1 MPADPSIWNHTPVD
15 HRSLDLGTIVPK
27 PYHDPV
33 KVWTEFLM
41 NHGGYLTLLGVPAA
55 IALIAFVG
63 RMRWLKLHR
72 SPHDYG
78 RTGWIYWPSQAFIA
92 LACLILAFSL
102 LTSFGSSMP
111 SDGFSTGVALM
122 LLTWLTAMP
131 LNTMEHRYGTRSS
144 DFLFGFYFF
153 TLAVSAISLY
163 ILSDD
168 RDDRDESTYSRRFWH
183 VGYFAASIAIA
194 FFFEAFPRSNTRIQ
208 RLRREKEGLSNYQQ
222 ANLFSRLSYHY
233 FQEIVSLG
241 AKRPLTGD
249 DLANTTPDWLST
261 HVNYERLSA
270 TWEENMAQAA
280 LKHRQ
285 PSLFWTVLYA
295 YRRIIAV
302 VLLIRLPGYV
312 ILYIP
317 PMLFGQLLRFIG
329 EYSNAVRD
337 GRDPPSQKT
346 GFMIA
351 SLMMTFNI
359 TTTFALC
366 YTFQLMA
373 DLGYQARAA
382 TIALVYRKS
391 LKLSPAA
398 RNKSTLGEITNH
410 MAIDAEKWVD
420 ASIYMPM
427 LVTVP
432 FELVIAVCLL
442 YGLLGWSLVA
452 GLAVFAILVPI
463 QTKMAGF
470 LNGYQDD
477 QLKWMD
483 SRLRLMTEILT
494 NIKIVKLYNWEQ
506 PFRKKIDALRAQEM
520 LALKGLAT
528 VRSLLTIVF
537 SSVTLLMALV
547 TFWVYAY
554 FGGPNFTPGKLTSE
568 IVFVSIA
575 LFGIMNRPLGL
586 VAHMVSKTIAVSVA
600 MKRVDKYL
608 MMEEI
613 DTTVVQR
620 YSRQPHGHT
629 SGKNGSKVLAV
640 DVQQGTFAWE
650 KQQETVVSD
659 TPASLGE
666 RQPLL
671 AATEPSTV
679 KPILSDITLRVPDG
693 HLTAI
698 AGRIGQ
704 GKSSLLSGIMGEMYK
719 LNGTVTVYGDLAYVP
734 QQAWIINA
742 TVRDNILFGK
752 PYDQNKYDSIIFACG
767 LQPDLEMLT
776 AGDLTEIGERGIN
789 LSGGQKQRVSL
800 ARAAYQ
806 DADIYLLDD
815 PLSAVDAHV
824 DQHLW
829 THLIGPD
836 GLLKDKTRLL
846 VTHGIHH
853 LENVD
858 QIVVLKDGTISE
870 TGEYQQLMKARGAFY
885 QLINEYSVGKKKKKK
900 KSESSKHRL
909 RDLLVGKKDNVSAS
923 DTVAS
928 PGSSVHDSDSD
939 GEASERN
946 TVVGDV
952 AVKNG
957 DNAAL
962 DDDDDD
968 AGELIA
974 DEKMEEGK
982 VGWRIVL
989 IYAKAA
995 SYMNAVICLIFF
1007 VLAQSCHISTNF
1019 WLRYWITDMEERE
1032 RDGQEGRPTSYYLTG
1047 YGMLVVLYMC
1057 FDVIVNYFTEVVCGI
1072 RASNVLYDRLLTRV
1086 LRLPMSFFDTT
1097 PMGRI
1102 VNRFSS
1108 DMNAIDTQLP
1118 EEWNDLF
1125 AFTSIIGGTLI
1136 VIAYSTPAFLIAIP
1150 PIAFTYIWIQ
1160 DYFVK
1165 SSGSLKRLISVSR
1178 SPLYQHFSETLTGVS
1193 TIRVMKG
1200 LKDQFIREN
1209 EVRGDLIN
1217 SRLNAFNLDNR
1228 WLQIRLEVLGGM
1240 TIFISASLAVLNAG
1254 KLDPSIVGLALSYA
1268 LNMVGMIGWL
1278 VRTYSQVQ
1286 CVLVSVERVDEYSEK
1301 PTEAPAETGARLPPN
1316 WPDQGRVVFKN
1327 YSARY
1332 REGLDLVVK
1341 DVSFTVQPSEKVG
1354 IVGRTGAGK
1363 SSLTLALF
1371 RIIEAADSYWAKA
1384 SDPSLAVKK
1393 QLEDATALYSE
1404 VNGGGGSIEIDG
1416 VDISTLGLDAL
1427 RQHLSIIPQDPT
1439 LFAGTIRHNL
1449 DPFETQ
1455 SDKDLWEALER
1466 AHLKDHISTLPGGL
1480 SFEVAQNG
1488 ENFSVGQRA
1497 LICLARALLR
1507 KTKVLILD
1515 EATAAVDVE
1524 TDDLIQK
1531 TLRREFKDR
1540 TVLTIAHRIKTVM
1553 DSDKILVLEKG
1564 RVQEF
1569 EAPTVLLQKHDSL
1582 FYQLAEQAGEV
1593 DGHEPAHKQ

>member
-1 MPADPSIWNHTPVD
+1 MPADPSIWNHTPVSR
-15 HRSLDLGTIVPK
+15 RSIDLRTTVPE

-33 KVWTEFLM
+33 KIWTQFLM
-41 NHGGYLTLLGVPAA
+41 DHGGYLTLLGLPAA
-55 IALIAFVG
+55 LALIAFVR
-63 RMRWLKLHR
+63 RMRWLKRHR

-78 RTGWIYWPSQAFIA
+78 RTAWIYWPSQAFIA

-102 LTSFGSSMP
+102 LTSFGSAAL
-111 SDGFSTGVALM
+111 SDGFSAGVILM
-122 LLTWLTAMP
+122 LLAWIIAMP
-131 LNTMEHRYGTRSS
+131 LNTLEHRYETRSS
-144 DFLFGFYFF
+144 DFLFGFYFA
-153 TLAVSAISLY
+153 TLAVSAISLF

-168 RDDRDESTYSRRFWH
+168 YDEHEESTYSRRFWH
-183 VGYFAASIAIA
+183 VCYFAASIAIA
-194 FFFEAFPRSNTRIQ
+194 FFFEAFPRSNTRVQ
-208 RLRREKEGLSNYQQ
+208 RLRREKENSSNYQQ

-270 TWEENMAQAA
+270 AWEENVARAA

-285 PSLFWTVLYA
+285 PSLFWTALHA
-295 YRRIIAV
+295 YRHTIAV
-302 VLLIRLPGYV
+302 GVLLRFPGYML
-312 ILYIP
+312 LYIP
-317 PMLFGQLLRFIG
+317 PMLFGQLLGFIG
-329 EYSNAVRD
+329 EYSNAIGE
-337 GRDPPSQKT
+337 GRDPPSRKT

-351 SLMMTFNI
+351 SLMMTFSI
-359 TTTFALC
+359 STTFLLC
-366 YTFQLMA
+366 YTFHLTT
-373 DLGYQARAA
+373 DLGYQVRAA

-398 RNKSTLGEITNH
+398 RNKATLGEITNH
-410 MAIDAEKWVD
+410 MAIDAEKWLE
-420 ASIYMPM
+420 ASIFMPM
-427 LVTVP
+427 LATVP

-442 YGLLGWSLVA
+442 YRLLGWSLVA
-452 GLAVFAILVPI
+452 GLVVFAIMVPI

-483 SRLRLMTEILT
+483 NRLRLMTEILT

-506 PFRKKIDALRAQEM
+506 PFRKKIDALRAKEM

-554 FGGPNFTPGKLTSE
+554 IGGPNWTPGKLTSE

-586 VAHMVSKTIAVSVA
+586 ISHTVSKTIAVTVA
-600 MKRVDKYL
+600 MKRVDNYL

-613 DTTVVQR
+613 DTTVVKR
-620 YSRQPHGHT
+620 YSRQPQGKT
-629 SGKNGSKVLAV
+629 SGHNGSKVLAV
-640 DVQQGTFAWE
+640 DIQQGTFAWE

-659 TPASLGE
+659 TTGSMGE
-666 RQPLL
+666 AQPLL
-671 AATEPSTV
+671 ASVRPSPI
-679 KPILSDITLRVPDG
+679 KPILSNITLRVADG

-704 GKSSLLSGIMGEMYK
+704 GKSSLLSAIMGEMYK
-719 LNGTVTVYGDLAYVP
+719 LNGAVTVYGDLAYVP

-752 PYDQNKYDSIIFACG
+752 PYDQEKYESIIFASG
-767 LQPDLEMLT
+767 LRPDLEILS

-836 GLLKDKTRLL
+836 GLLKNKTRLL

-853 LENVD
+853 LEHVD
-858 QIVVLKDGTISE
+858 QIVVLNDGTISE

-885 QLINEYSVGKKKKKK
+885 QLIKDYSVSKKKK
-900 KSESSKHRL
+900 KSGSSKHRL
-909 RDLLVGKKDNVSAS
+909 RDLIVGKKDSVSAS
-923 DTVAS
+923 DAVAS
-928 PGSSVHDSDSD
+928 SGSSVLNSDSD

-946 TVVGDV
+946 TIVGEV
-952 AVKNG
+952 AGKSG
-957 DNAAL
+957 DNAAADGNN
-962 DDDDDD
+962 DDD
-968 AGELIA
+968 GELIA

-982 VGWRIVL
+982 VGWRVVQ

-995 SYMNAVICLIFF
+995 SYKNAVICLTFF
-1007 VLAQSCHISTNF
+1007 ALAQAIHISTNF
-1019 WLRYWITDMEERE
+1019 WLRYWVTDMEERE

-1047 YGMLVVLYMC
+1047 YGILVILYMC
-1057 FDVIVNYFTEVVCGI
+1057 FDVFVNYVTEVVCGI
-1072 RASNVLYDRLLTRV
+1072 RASKVLYDRLLTRV

-1125 AFTSIIGGTLI
+1125 AFTSIIGGTLL

-1178 SPLYQHFSETLTGVS
+1178 SPLYQHFSETLSGLS

-1200 LKDQFIREN
+1200 LKEQFIREN
-1209 EVRGDLIN
+1209 EVRGDLIT
-1217 SRLNAFNLDNR
+1217 SRLNPYNLDNR
-1228 WLQIRLEVLGGM
+1228 WLQIRLEVLGGV
-1240 TIFISASLAVLNAG
+1240 TVFISASLAVLNAG

-1268 LNMVGMIGWL
+1268 LNMVAMIGWL
-1278 VRTYSQVQ
+1278 VRTYSEIQNL
-1286 CVLVSVERVDEYSEK
+1286 LVSVERVDEYSEK
-1301 PTEAPAETGARLPPN
+1301 PTEAPTETGARLPPN
-1316 WPDQGRVVFKN
+1316 WPAQGRVVFKN

-1332 REGLDLVVK
+1332 REGLDLVIE
-1341 DVSFTVQPSEKVG
+1341 DVSISVQPSEKVG

-1384 SDPSLAVKK
+1384 SDPSSADKK

-1404 VNGGGGSIEIDG
+1404 VHGNGGSIEIDG
-1416 VDISTLGLDAL
+1416 IDISTLGLDAL

-1455 SDKDLWEALER
+1455 SDKELWEALER

-1531 TLRREFKDR
+1531 TIRREFKDR

-1569 EAPTVLLQKHDSL
+1569 EAPKILLQNHDSL

-1593 DGHEPAHKQ
+1593 DGHEHAQR

>member
-1 MPADPSIWNHTPVD
+1 MPADPFIWNHTPVS
-15 HRSLDLGTIVPK
+15 HRSLDLRSIEPE
-27 PYHDPV
+27 PYHDPI
-33 KVWTEFLM
+33 KVWIEFLL
-41 NHGGYLTLLGVPAA
+41 NHGGYLTLLGVPSA
-55 IALIAFVG
+55 IALIAFAG
-63 RMRWLKLHR
+63 RIRLLKRHR
-72 SPHDYG
+72 MPHDYG

-92 LACLILAFSL
+92 LACLILVSSL

-111 SDGFSTGVALM
+111 SDGFTAGIALM
-122 LLTWLTAMP
+122 LLAWLTAMP
-131 LNTMEHRYGTRSS
+131 LNTLEHRYGTRSS
-144 DFLFGFYFF
+144 DFLFGFYVI
-153 TLAVSAISLY
+153 TLAIGAISLF

-168 RDDRDESTYSRRFWH
+168 LPEHEQSTYSRRFWH
-183 VGYFAASIAIA
+183 VCYFVASIAVA
-194 FFFEAFPRSNTRIQ
+194 FFFEAFPRSNMRVQ
-208 RLRREKEGLSNYQQ
+208 RLRREKENLSNYQQ

-233 FQEIVSLG
+233 FQDIVSLG
-241 AKRPLTGD
+241 AKRPLTGN
-249 DLANTTPDWLST
+249 DLANTTPVWLST
-261 HVNYERLSA
+261 HDNYELLSA
-270 TWEENMAQAA
+270 TWEENRARAA
-280 LKHRQ
+280 WKHKQ
-285 PSLFWTVLYA
+285 PSLLWTVLYT
-295 YRRIIAV
+295 YRRAITVAM
-302 VLLIRLPGYV
+302 LIRLAGYV
-312 ILYIP
+312 FLYTP
-317 PMLFGQLLRFIG
+317 PTLFGHLLRFIG
-329 EYSNAVRD
+329 EYSNAIRD

-351 SLMMTFNI
+351 SLMMTFTI
-359 TTTFALC
+359 ATTFVLC
-366 YTFQLMA
+366 NTFQLYS
-373 DLGYQARAA
+373 DLGLQARAA

-391 LKLSPAA
+391 LRLSPAA

-410 MAIDAEKWVD
+410 MAIDAEKWVE
-420 ASIYMPM
+420 ASIFMPM
-427 LVTVP
+427 LITVP
-432 FELVIAVCLL
+432 FELIIAVYLL

-494 NIKIVKLYNWEQ
+494 SIRIVKLYNWEQ
-506 PFRKKIDALRAQEM
+506 PFRKKIDDLRTKEM

-528 VRSLLTIVF
+528 IRSLLTIVF

-554 FGGPNFTPGKLTSE
+554 LGGPNWTPGKLTSE
-568 IVFVSIA
+568 IVFVSIT
-575 LFGIMNRPLGL
+575 LFGILNQPLGL
-586 VAHMVSKTIAVSVA
+586 VAHMISKTIAVSVA
-600 MKRVDKYL
+600 MKRIDKYL
-608 MMEEI
+608 MLEEI
-613 DTTVVQR
+613 DTTIVQR
-620 YSRQPHGHT
+620 YSRQPQGPT
-629 SGKNGSKVLAV
+629 SGHNGSKALAV

-650 KQQETVVSD
+650 KQQEAAVSN
-659 TPASLGE
+659 TAAALGE

-671 AATEPSTV
+671 AATEPSPI
-679 KPILSDITLRVPDG
+679 KPILSNITLRIPDG

-704 GKSSLLSGIMGEMYK
+704 GKSSLLSAIMGEMYK
-719 LNGTVTVYGDLAYVP
+719 LHGTVTVYGDLAYVP

-752 PYDQNKYDSIIFACG
+752 PYDQKKYDNLIFACG
-767 LQPDLEMLT
+767 LQPDLEMLS

-858 QIVVLKDGTISE
+858 QIVVLKDGIISE

-885 QLINEYSVGKKKKKK
+885 QLISDYSVSKKKK
-900 KSESSKHRL
+900 KSGSSKHHL
-909 RDLLVGKKDNVSAS
+909 RDLLVGRK
-923 DTVAS
+923 DTVSPSDAVAS
-928 PGSSVHDSDSD
+928 SSSSVHNSESD

-952 AVKNG
+952 AVKSG
-957 DNAAL
+957 ANAAS
-962 DDDDDD
+962 DDDYNDDD
-968 AGELIA
+968 GELIA

-982 VGWRIVL
+982 VGWKIVQ
-989 IYAKAA
+989 IYAKAV
-995 SYMNAVICLIFF
+995 SYKNVAICLLSF

-1032 RDGQEGRPTSYYLTG
+1032 REGQEGRPTSYYLTG
-1047 YGMLVVLYMC
+1047 YGVLVVLYMF

-1108 DMNAIDTQLP
+1108 DMNAIDAQLP

-1125 AFTSIIGGTLI
+1125 AFTSIIAGTLF
-1136 VIAYSTPAFLIAIP
+1136 VMAYSTPAFLIAIP

-1178 SPLYQHFSETLTGVS
+1178 SPLYQQFSETLTGLS

-1209 EVRGDLIN
+1209 EVRGDLIVN
-1217 SRLNAFNLDNR
+1217 RLNAFQFDNR
-1228 WLQIRLEVLGGM
+1228 WLQIRLEALGGM
-1240 TIFISASLAVLNAG
+1240 TIFTSASLAVLNAG
-1254 KLDPSIVGLALSYA
+1254 RLDPSIVGLALSYA
-1268 LNMVGMIGWL
+1268 LNMVRMIGWL
-1278 VRTYSQVQ
+1278 VRTFSQVQ
-1286 CVLVSVERVDEYSEK
+1286 CLLVSVERVDEYSER
-1301 PTEAPAETGARLPPN
+1301 PMEAPAETGARLPPN

-1341 DVSFTVQPSEKVG
+1341 DVSFAVQPSEKVG

-1371 RIIEAADSYWAKA
+1371 RIIEAADSYWARA
-1384 SDPSLAVKK
+1384 SDPSFAEKK
-1393 QLEDATALYSE
+1393 QLEDAAALYSE

-1416 VDISTLGLDAL
+1416 IDISTLGLDAL

-1439 LFAGTIRHNL
+1439 LFAGTVRHNL

-1569 EAPTVLLQKHDSL
+1569 EAPKVLLQKHDSL

-1593 DGHEPAHKQ
+1593 DGHEHAHKQ

>member
-1 MPADPSIWNHTPVD
+1 MPADPSTWSHTPAN
-15 HRSLDLGTIVPK
+15 HQSLELGTVVPK

-33 KVWTEFLM
+33 KVWIEFLM
-41 NHGGYLTLLGVPAA
+41 NHGAYLTLLGVPAA
-55 IALIAFVG
+55 LALIAFVG
-63 RMRWLKLHR
+63 RMRWLKRHR
-72 SPHDYG
+72 RPHGYG

-92 LACLILAFSL
+92 LACLILASSL
-102 LTSFGSSMP
+102 WTSFGSSMP
-111 SDGFSTGVALM
+111 ADGFSTGITLV
-122 LLTWLTAMP
+122 LLAWLLAMP
-131 LNTMEHRYGTRSS
+131 LNALEHRYETRSS
-144 DFLFGFYFF
+144 DLLFGFYFI
-153 TLAVSAISLY
+153 TLAASAISLF

-168 RDDRDESTYSRRFWH
+168 RDSHDEPTYSRRFWE
-183 VGYFAASIAIA
+183 VCYFVASIAVA
-194 FFFEAFPRSNTRIQ
+194 FFFEAFPRSSTRVQ
-208 RLRREKEGLSNYQQ
+208 RLRREREGLSNYQQ

-233 FQEIVSLG
+233 FQETVSLG

-249 DLANTTPDWLST
+249 DLANTMPAWLLT

-270 TWEENMAQAA
+270 TWERNMTRAA
-280 LKHRQ
+280 LKQKQ
-285 PSLFWTVLYA
+285 PSLFWAALYA
-295 YRRIIAV
+295 YRRTIAL
-302 VLLIRLPGYV
+302 VLLIRIPGYAL
-312 ILYIP
+312 LYIP

-329 EYSNAVRD
+329 EYSDAIRD
-337 GRDPPSQKT
+337 GRVPPSQKT

-351 SLMMTFNI
+351 LLMMACNI
-359 TTTFALC
+359 GTTFALC
-366 YTFQLMA
+366 YSLQLMA

-382 TIALVYRKS
+382 TIAMVYRKS

-410 MAIDAEKWVD
+410 MAIDAEKWVE
-420 ASIYMPM
+420 ASTFMPM

-432 FELVIAVCLL
+432 FELVIAICLL
-442 YGLLGWSLVA
+442 YGLLGWSFMA
-452 GLAVFAILVPI
+452 GLAVFVILVPI
-463 QTKMAGF
+463 QTKMASF

-483 SRLRLMTEILT
+483 SRLRLMTEILA

-506 PFRKKIDALRAQEM
+506 PLRKKIDAMRTQEI

-528 VRSLLTIVF
+528 IRSLLTILF
-537 SSVTLLMALV
+537 SSGTLLMALV
-547 TFWVYAY
+547 TFCVYAY
-554 FGGPNFTPGKLTSE
+554 FGGPNLTPGKLTSE

-586 VAHMVSKTIAVSVA
+586 AANMVSRTIAVSVA
-600 MKRVDKYL
+600 MKRVDTYL

-620 YSRQPHGHT
+620 YGRQPQGPNSGH
-629 SGKNGSKVLAV
+629 NGSKALAV
-640 DVQQGTFAWE
+640 DVQRGTFAWE
-650 KQQETVVSD
+650 KQQEAFASD
-659 TPASLGE
+659 ASLEE
-666 RQPLL
+666 RQSLM
-671 AATEPSTV
+671 AAAEPSPV
-679 KPILSDITLRVPDG
+679 NPILSNITLRVPDG
-693 HLTAI
+693 HLTVI

-704 GKSSLLSGIMGEMYK
+704 GKSSLLSAIMGEMYK
-719 LNGTVTVYGDLAYVP
+719 LNGTVTVYGDIAYVP
-734 QQAWIINA
+734 QQAWIVNA

-752 PYDQNKYDSIIFACG
+752 PFDRKKYDSVIYASG
-767 LQPDLEMLT
+767 LQPDLEMLS
-776 AGDLTEIGERGIN
+776 AGDQTEIGERGIN

-858 QIVVLKDGTISE
+858 QIVVLKEGTISE

-885 QLINEYSVGKKKKKK
+885 QLINDYSVGKKKK

-909 RDLLVGKKDNVSAS
+909 RDLLVGKKDTVSAS
-923 DTVAS
+923 ETAAS
-928 PGSSVHDSDSD
+928 ASSSNHNSDSD

-952 AVKNG
+952 AVKSG

-962 DDDDDD
+962 NNSDDN

-974 DEKMEEGK
+974 DEKSEEGK

-995 SYMNAVICLIFF
+995 SYVNAVICLIFF
-1007 VLAQSCHISTNF
+1007 ILARACHISTSF
-1019 WLRYWITDMEERE
+1019 WLRYWITDMEQRE
-1032 RDGQEGRPTSYYLTG
+1032 RDGHEGRPTSFYLTG
-1047 YGMLVVLYMC
+1047 YGMLVLLFMC
-1057 FDVIVNYFTEVVCGI
+1057 FNVIVNYFTEVVCGI

-1108 DMNAIDTQLP
+1108 DVNAIDAQLP
-1118 EEWNDLF
+1118 EEWNDF
-1125 AFTSIIGGTLI
+1125 FTLASIIAGTLV
-1136 VIAYSTPAFLIAIP
+1136 VIAYSTPAFLITIP
-1150 PIAFTYIWIQ
+1150 PIAFTYMWIQ

-1200 LKDQFIREN
+1200 LKEQFIREN

-1217 SRLNAFNLDNR
+1217 TRLNAFSLNNR
-1228 WLQIRLEVLGGM
+1228 WLQLRLEVLGGI
-1240 TIFISASLAVLNAG
+1240 TIFTSASLAVLNAG
-1254 KLDPSIVGLALSYA
+1254 RLDPSIVGLTLSYA
-1268 LNMVGMIGWL
+1268 LNMVGMIGYL
-1278 VRTYSQVQ
+1278 VRAYSQVQ
-1286 CVLVSVERVDEYSEK
+1286 CVLVSVERVDEYSQK
-1301 PTEAPAETGARLPPN
+1301 PTEAPSVTDARLPPN

-1341 DVSFTVQPSEKVG
+1341 DVSFTVKPSERTIYLIMKNHIPAAAVPNPLALIKTANSGRMHSLEGEHEFHVTVRFLDARPLRNNHIASVNPICQTTGTDGIKNPRALENPDSSVRSLRFFKVRSG
-1354 IVGRTGAGK
+1354 QHIVLCASTDMASHITKPSNFQAGK
-1363 SSLTLALF
+1363 SSDGVSGDKRLLDLRHPDHQFSAEILF
-1371 RIIEAADSYWAKA
+1371 
-1384 SDPSLAVKK
+1384 PT
-1393 QLEDATALYSE
+1393 QLEESFKSQLLSFAHHNNSNLATAVLAAWTIVLSRLSGQE
-1404 VNGGGGSIEIDG
+1404 
-1416 VDISTLGLDAL
+1416 
-1427 RQHLSIIPQDPT
+1427 SIILDVG
-1439 LFAGTIRHNL
+1439 GT
-1449 DPFETQ
+1449 FG
-1455 SDKDLWEALER
+1455 KEALI
-1466 AHLKDHISTLPGGL
+1466 APITTNVDL
-1480 SFEVAQNG
+1480 SG
-1488 ENFSVGQRA
+1488 ELNTSKLLDRVQHSFGTT
-1497 LICLARALLR
+1497 ALL
-1507 KTKVLILD
+1507 
-1515 EATAAVDVE
+1515 
-1524 TDDLIQK
+1524 
-1531 TLRREFKDR
+1531 
-1540 TVLTIAHRIKTVM
+1540 
-1553 DSDKILVLEKG
+1553 S
-1564 RVQEF
+1564 
-1569 EAPTVLLQKHDSL
+1569 P
-1582 FYQLAEQAGEV
+1582 
-1593 DGHEPAHKQ
+1593 

>member
-1 MPADPSIWNHTPVD
+1 MPADPSIWSSTPVS
-15 HRSLDLGTIVPK
+15 HRSLDLRDSAPK
-27 PYHDPV
+27 PYHDPI

-55 IALIAFVG
+55 LALVAFVG
-63 RMRWLKLHR
+63 RIRWLKRHR
-72 SPHDYG
+72 SPHDFG
-78 RTGWIYWPSQAFIA
+78 RAGWIYWPSQAFIA
-92 LACLILAFSL
+92 LACLILGFSL
-102 LTSFGSSMP
+102 WTFFRSSTTE
-111 SDGFSTGVALM
+111 DGFSIGVALM
-122 LLTWLTAMP
+122 LLAWLMALP
-131 LNTMEHRYGTRSS
+131 LNALEHRYETRSS
-144 DFLFGFYFF
+144 DFLFGFYFI
-153 TLAVSAISLY
+153 TLTTSSISLY

-168 RDDRDESTYSRRFWH
+168 HDGHGERTYSRRFWFTC
-183 VGYFAASIAIA
+183 YFVASIAIA
-194 FFFEAFPRSNTRIQ
+194 FFFEALPRGNTRVQ
-208 RLRREKEGLSNYQQ
+208 RLRKEKEGLSNYQQ
-222 ANLFSRLSYHY
+222 ANLFSRLSFHY

-249 DLANTTPDWLST
+249 DLANTTPDWLLT
-261 HVNYERLSA
+261 HVNYERVSA
-270 TWEENMAQAA
+270 TWEENVAQAA
-280 LKHRQ
+280 LKHKQ

-295 YRRIIAV
+295 YRRTIAV
-302 VLLIRLPGYV
+302 SLLIRLVGYGL
-312 ILYIP
+312 LYVP
-317 PMLFGQLLRFIG
+317 PLLFGQLLRFIG
-329 EYSNAVRD
+329 EYSDAVRD
-337 GRDPPSQKT
+337 GLDPPPQKT

-351 SLMMTFNI
+351 TLMMTFNI

-373 DLGYQARAA
+373 DLGFQARAA

-410 MAIDAEKWVD
+410 MAIDAEKWVE
-420 ASIYMPM
+420 ASTFMPM

-432 FELVIAVCLL
+432 FELVLAIYLL

-452 GLAVFAILVPI
+452 GLAVFAILIPI
-463 QTKMAGF
+463 QTKMASF

-494 NIKIVKLYNWEQ
+494 NIRIVKLYNWEQ
-506 PFRKKIDALRAQEM
+506 AFRKKIDALRTQEM
-520 LALKGLAT
+520 LALKGLAI

-547 TFWVYAY
+547 TFCVYAY
-554 FGGPNFTPGKLTSE
+554 FGGPNWTPAKLTSE

-586 VAHMVSKTIAVSVA
+586 LAAMVSRTIAVSVA

-620 YSRQPHGHT
+620 YNRQSRGPSSRH
-629 SGKNGSKVLAV
+629 NGSKVLAV

-650 KQQETVVSD
+650 KQEETVVSD
-659 TPASLGE
+659 VTALRTE

-671 AATEPSTV
+671 SAVEPAPV
-679 KPILSDITLRVPDG
+679 KPILSNITLRVQDG

-704 GKSSLLSGIMGEMYK
+704 GKSSLLCAIMGEMYK
-719 LNGTVTVYGDLAYVP
+719 LNGAVAVYGDLAYVP

-752 PYDQNKYDSIIFACG
+752 TFDQKKYDSIIYASG
-767 LQPDLEMLT
+767 LQPDLEMLS
-776 AGDLTEIGERGIN
+776 AGDQTEIGERGIN

-885 QLINEYSVGKKKKKK
+885 QLINDYSVSKKKK
-900 KSESSKHRL
+900 KSESSKNRL
-909 RDLLVGKKDNVSAS
+909 RDLLVGKKDNVGAS
-923 DTVAS
+923 DTVVSAS
-928 PGSSVHDSDSD
+928 SSYHNSDSD

-946 TVVGDV
+946 TVVGDA
-952 AVKNG
+952 AVKSG
-957 DNAAL
+957 DNTAL
-962 DDDDDD
+962 KLGDDDD

-982 VGWRIVL
+982 VGWRIVM

-995 SYMNAVICLIFF
+995 SYVNAMICLIFF
-1007 VLAQSCHISTNF
+1007 ILTQACHISTNF
-1019 WLRYWITDMEERE
+1019 WLRYWITDMEDRE
-1032 RDGQEGRPTSYYLTG
+1032 RDGQEGRPTSFYLTG

-1057 FDVIVNYFTEVVCGI
+1057 FNVIVNYFTEVMCGI
-1072 RASNVLYDRLLTRV
+1072 RASNVLFDRLLTRV

-1118 EEWNDLF
+1118 DEWNDFFVL
-1125 AFTSIIGGTLI
+1125 TSIIAGTLF

-1150 PIAFTYIWIQ
+1150 PFAFTYMWIQ

-1165 SSGSLKRLISVSR
+1165 SSGSLKRLVSVSK

-1209 EVRGDLIN
+1209 EVRGDLIT

-1228 WLQIRLEVLGGM
+1228 WLQIRLEVLGGI
-1240 TIFISASLAVLNAG
+1240 TIFTSASLAVWNAG
-1254 KLDPSIVGLALSYA
+1254 RLDPSIVGLALSYA
-1268 LNMVGMIGWL
+1268 LNMVGMIGFL
-1278 VRTYSQVQ
+1278 VRAYSQVQ

-1301 PTEAPAETGARLPPN
+1301 PTEAPTVTGVRLPPN

-1341 DVSFTVQPSEKVG
+1341 NVSFTVQPTEKVG

-1384 SDPSLAVKK
+1384 SDPSCGVKK

-1416 VDISTLGLDAL
+1416 IDISTLGLDAL

-1531 TLRREFKDR
+1531 TLRREFQDR

-1569 EAPTVLLQKHDSL
+1569 DAPKVLLRKHDSL

-1593 DGHEPAHKQ
+1593 DGHDHARRQ

>member
-1 MPADPSIWNHTPVD
+1 
-15 HRSLDLGTIVPK
+15 
-27 PYHDPV
+27 
-33 KVWTEFLM
+33 
-41 NHGGYLTLLGVPAA
+41 
-55 IALIAFVG
+55 
-63 RMRWLKLHR
+63 
-72 SPHDYG
+72 
-78 RTGWIYWPSQAFIA
+78 
-92 LACLILAFSL
+92 
-102 LTSFGSSMP
+102 MP
-111 SDGFSTGVALM
+111 SDGFTTGIALM
-122 LLTWLTAMP
+122 LLAWLTAMP
-131 LNTMEHRYGTRSS
+131 LNALEHRYTTRSS
-144 DFLFGFYFF
+144 DFLFGFYVA
-153 TLAVSAISLY
+153 TLAIGAISLF

-168 RDDRDESTYSRRFWH
+168 PTEHEQSTYSRRFWH
-183 VGYFAASIAIA
+183 VCYFVASIAMA

-208 RLRREKEGLSNYQQ
+208 RLRREKENLSNYQQ

-233 FQEIVSLG
+233 FQAIVSLG
-241 AKRPLTGD
+241 AKRALTGN
-249 DLANTTPDWLST
+249 DLANTAPDWLST
-261 HVNYERLSA
+261 HDNYELLSA
-270 TWEENMAQAA
+270 TWEENKAQAA
-280 LKHRQ
+280 LKHKQ
-285 PSLFWTVLYA
+285 PSLLWTVLHT
-295 YRRIIAV
+295 YRRAITIA
-302 VLLIRLPGYV
+302 LLIRLVGYV
-312 ILYIP
+312 FLYIP
-317 PMLFGQLLRFIG
+317 PTLFGHLLHFIG
-329 EYSNAVRD
+329 EYSNAIRD

-351 SLMMTFNI
+351 LLMMTFNI
-359 TTTFALC
+359 ATTFVIC
-366 YTFQLMA
+366 YTFQLYS
-373 DLGYQARAA
+373 DLGLQARAA

-391 LKLSPAA
+391 LRLSPAA

-410 MAIDAEKWVD
+410 MAIDAEKWVE
-420 ASIYMPM
+420 ASIFMPM
-427 LVTVP
+427 LITVP
-432 FELVIAVCLL
+432 FELVIAVYLL

-494 NIKIVKLYNWEQ
+494 NIRIVKLYNWEQ
-506 PFRKKIDALRAQEM
+506 PFRKKIDDLRTKEM
-520 LALKGLAT
+520 LAMKGLAT

-554 FGGPNFTPGKLTSE
+554 LGGPNWTPGKLTSE

-575 LFGIMNRPLGL
+575 LFGILNRPLGL
-586 VAHMVSKTIAVSVA
+586 VAHMVSKTISVSVA

-608 MMEEI
+608 MLEEI
-613 DTTVVQR
+613 DPTIVQR
-620 YSRQPHGHT
+620 YSRQPRGPT
-629 SGKNGSKVLAV
+629 SGSKPLAV

-650 KQQETVVSD
+650 KQQEVAVSD
-659 TPASLGE
+659 TPATLGE

-671 AATEPSTV
+671 AATEPSPV
-679 KPILSDITLRVPDG
+679 KPILSNITLRIPDG

-704 GKSSLLSGIMGEMYK
+704 GKSSLLNAIMGEMYK

-752 PYDQNKYDSIIFACG
+752 PYDQEKYDSLIFACG
-767 LQPDLEMLT
+767 LQPDMEMLS

-836 GLLKDKTRLL
+836 GLLKHKTRLL

-858 QIVVLKDGTISE
+858 HIVVLKDGIISE

-885 QLINEYSVGKKKKKK
+885 QLINDYSVSKKKK
-900 KSESSKHRL
+900 KSGSSKHHL
-909 RDLLVGKKDNVSAS
+909 RDLIVGRKDNVSSGDA
-923 DTVAS
+923 VAS
-928 PGSSVHDSDSD
+928 SGSSVHNSESD
-939 GEASERN
+939 GDASERN

-952 AVKNG
+952 AVKG
-957 DNAAL
+957 GTNAAMDDG
-962 DDDDDD
+962 DDDDD
-968 AGELIA
+968 GELIA

-982 VGWRIVL
+982 VGWKVVQ
-989 IYAKAA
+989 IYAKAV
-995 SYMNAVICLIFF
+995 SYKKVAICLLSF

-1019 WLRYWITDMEERE
+1019 WLRYWITDMEKRERE
-1032 RDGQEGRPTSYYLTG
+1032 GQEGRPTSFYLTG
-1047 YGMLVVLYMC
+1047 YGVLVVLYMC

-1125 AFTSIIGGTLI
+1125 AFTSIIAGTLL
-1136 VIAYSTPAFLIAIP
+1136 VMAYSTPAFLVAIP

-1178 SPLYQHFSETLTGVS
+1178 SPLYQQFSETLTGLS

-1209 EVRGDLIN
+1209 EARGDLIN
-1217 SRLNAFNLDNR
+1217 NRLNAFQFDNR

-1240 TIFISASLAVLNAG
+1240 TIFTSASLAVLNAG

-1371 RIIEAADSYWAKA
+1371 RIIEAADSYWARA
-1384 SDPSLAVKK
+1384 SDPSFAEKK

-1404 VNGGGGSIEIDG
+1404 VSGGGGSIEIDG
-1416 VDISTLGLDAL
+1416 IDISTLGLDAL

-1531 TLRREFKDR
+1531 TLHREFKDR

-1569 EAPTVLLQKHDSL
+1569 EAPKVLLQKHDSL
-1582 FYQLAEQAGEV
+1582 FYQLADQAGEV
-1593 DGHEPAHKQ
+1593 DAHEHTHKQ